1 MSHYNQRSHPGL
13 PTWTNLEA
21 PTFYATRKTLQLLD
35 QRSRTIHRLFSS
47 RDFLSISRDSSVG
60 NSSSPPTRPRPRF
73 VVCLLSSRDLASGP
87 TRGSHCPCD
96 IRPSRPLRAR
106 SAARIALSS
115 RLSIRQ
121 SSHCACE
128 CAPSG
133 TGRPLCLILII
144 LPATLCVHLVRA
156 LVART
161 DPLCPIP
168 SSLPLD
174 GRIHLSLSHLISAG
188 LSART
193 CLCTWIILP
202 FERNTR
208 RDTLLCARQPL
219 DIISRAGSLSVQSAL
234 AERRFHFF
242 FSDLTCRLS
251 SLQPFKSSIC
261 VPG

>member
-1 MSHYNQRSHPGL
+1 M
-13 PTWTNLEA
+13 EA
-21 PTFYATRKTLQLLD
+21 PTFLRDSQDPPTFG
-35 QRSRTIHRLFSS
+35 STIPDNPSIAFFSS
-47 RDFLSISRDSSVG
+47 RDFFLFSGFISRE
-60 NSSSPPTRPRPRF
+60 SSSSHTRPRPRPRF
-73 VVCLLSSRDLASGP
+73 VVVCLLSSRDLASSP

-96 IRPSRPLRAR
+96 IRPSRP
-106 SAARIALSS
+106 RIALSS
-115 RLSIRQ
+115 RLSVRQ

-144 LPATLCVHLVRA
+144 LPGHVVCASCASRA

-161 DPLCPIP
+161 QFP
-168 SSLPLD
+168 SPR
-174 GRIHLSLSHLISAG
+174 RIHLSLSHLISAG

-234 AERRFHFF
+234 AERRFFHFF